1 MPASLQITDTLQQL
15 RTELQT
21 RRAEIQAS
29 HDRGLAG
36 AQVSAKLGSML
47 DTILMRLFEASLAI
61 APTAKADKFRA
72 NLAVVCLGSHGRRQ
86 CSPYSDV
93 DLMFVYQN
101 LRSEEVAE
109 ILRPLTQGVFD
120 IGLQLGSSIRK
131 PNEAIQLARDDA
143 VICTSLIDARLLL
156 GSQTLFEDFRTSF
169 EKMVRRNSKLLCR
182 TFLEARTQERNQ
194 YGESVYLLEP
204 HVKRSRGGLRDIH
217 LLRWLGFA
225 EFGAA
230 DPDRLHLLG
239 AISKFDHHRLQS
251 ATEYLL
257 RLRNEM
263 HFHAGSCADLLDRAE
278 QLRVAE
284 WLGLQHRSGLLPV
297 EQFMRDYFRHT
308 NHVWQLV
315 RRREA
320 SLLAGGAV
328 SRVLEP
334 IFSRSVGADFRV
346 TINTVGVTTAGLA
359 KIKHDMIEILRL
371 VELAAEEKKPLD
383 QQTYSALLLA
393 APDFP
398 EEATDE
404 VRRHFY
410 NILATPHIVGGVL
423 GLLHELG
430 YLEKIVPAMR
440 HVRCLLQF
448 NQYHKY
454 TVDEHSLRAVSE
466 AASFASRDDR
476 LGYAYREVAD
486 KRVLHLALLLHDL
499 GKGYEEDH
507 SEVGKRIA
515 EVTAKLFQLD
525 ERSTEDLVFLVHKH
539 LAMSHLTFRRDTSDA
554 RLLEGFARQAGTV
567 ERLKMLFVVTCADL
581 AAVGPDV
588 LTAWKRDVLAEVYS
602 RTVGFLED
610 DDTTDFRAKLT
621 AKSAAVLKELS
632 PAQRADEWFVKQLE
646 ALPSS
651 HLTSLDAPEIVEIF
665 SRLKLLRENEATA
678 WCHYQA
684 STKTIV
690 CSGGI
695 SRGVGRGVFSSMAGV
710 LSSEGLQILSAD
722 IDVLADE
729 LVLVRYTATDS
740 QSSKAPTKQRLKEFE
755 QKMVA
760 SIDSEQPPQFR
771 RVWGQDKIEASRKLS
786 PQSTEVR
793 IDNNLSENYT
803 IVEVF
808 TFDRTGLLYALARK
822 LHDIGLV
829 IRHAKIGTYLDQVV
843 DVFYV
848 LARENGQKIY
858 DEGYLNHIKHE
869 MYHAAEGQ

>member
-1 MPASLQITDTLQQL
+1 MAGSPQINGTLQRL
-15 RTELQT
+15 RADLQT
-21 RRAEIQAS
+21 RLAEIQAS
-29 HDRGLAG
+29 HERGLVG

-47 DTILMRLFEASLAI
+47 DTILMRLFEASLAE
-61 APTAKADKFRA
+61 ATPANADKLRA
-72 NLAVVCLGSHGRRQ
+72 NLAIVCLGSHGRRQ
-86 CSPYSDV
+86 CAPYSDI
-93 DLMFVYQN
+93 DLMFLYRN
-101 LRSEEVAE
+101 LRGEEVAE
-109 ILRPLTQGVFD
+109 MLRPLTQGVFD

-131 PNEAIQLARDDA
+131 PTEAIQLARDDA

-156 GSQTLFEDFRTSF
+156 GNQALFEDFRTSF
-169 EKMVRRNSKLLCR
+169 EKMVRRNSKALCR
-182 TFLEARTQERNQ
+182 AFLEARAQERNQ

-239 AISKFDHHRLQS
+239 ALSKFDHRRLLS

-263 HFHAGSCADLLDRAE
+263 HFHFGALADLLDRAE

-284 WLGLQHRSGLLPV
+284 WLGFQHRSGLLPV

-328 SRVLEP
+328 SRMLGP
-334 IFSRSVGADFRV
+334 FFSRNVGADFRV
-346 TINTVGVTTAGLA
+346 SINTVGVTPTGIV
-359 KIKHDMIEILRL
+359 KIKQDMTTILRL
-371 VELAAEEKKPLD
+371 LELAAEEKKPLD
-383 QQTYSALLLA
+383 QHTYSTLLLA

-398 EEATDE
+398 EEASDE

-410 NILATPHIVGGVL
+410 NMLATPHIVGRVL

-466 AASFASRDDR
+466 ATEFATRQDG
-476 LGYAYREVAD
+476 LGQAYREVAD

-515 EVTAKLFQLD
+515 EETAKLFQLD
-525 ERSTEDLVFLVHKH
+525 ERATDDVVFLVHKH

-554 RLLEGFARQAGTV
+554 RLLEGFARQAGTA
-567 ERLKMLFVVTCADL
+567 ERLKMLFIVTCADL

-588 LTAWKRDVLAEVYS
+588 LTDWKRDVLAEVYS
-602 RTVGFLED
+602 HTVGFLED

-621 AKSAAVLKELS
+621 AKTAAVLKELT
-632 PAQRADEWFVKQLE
+632 PAQRADAWFTKHLETLPTSHLSSLE
-646 ALPSS
+646 APG
-651 HLTSLDAPEIVEIF
+651 IVEILA
-665 SRLKLLRENEATA
+665 RLKMLRENEAVA
-678 WCHYQA
+678 WCTYQEP
-684 STKTIV
+684 TKTIV
-690 CSGGI
+690 CSAGI
-695 SRGVGRGVFSSMAGV
+695 NRGVGRGVFSSMAGV

-729 LVLVRYTATDS
+729 LLLVRYTATDS
-740 QSSKAPTKQRLKEFE
+740 QSSKPTTQHRLQELE

-760 SIDSEQPPQFR
+760 SIDSPHPPQFR
-771 RVWGQDKIEASRKLS
+771 RVWGQDKIEASRKLT
-786 PQSTEVR
+786 PQTTEVR
-793 IDNNLSENYT
+793 IDNHLSENYT

-808 TFDRTGLLYALARK
+808 TFDRAGLLYALARK

-848 LARENGQKIY
+848 TARENGQKIY